1 MFMIRFIFRLTFFL
15 IGLTAIIVIFWA
27 AFSFFSNNTSS
38 NIVIAEAE
46 FNNALQETSVGR
58 SPEGIED
65 FVRYFILELRANEI
79 GVPISDDPTEIPFR
93 VALGET
99 TTNVG
104 QRLAQIG
111 LISDAN
117 LFQLFMRY
125 NGLDVTLEAG
135 DYTLRRNMNMV
146 EIGEALQRARVEE
159 VRITIPEGLRAEQ
172 IAELLDQENIMNGP
186 AFMDIVRLG
195 SLIQHPLLAD
205 HPAGTSYEG
214 YLYPD
219 TYQLPDNAAPEDLI
233 TLMLDTLALRLNEN
247 LGSGPT
253 RDPDGVG
260 YAFALAAQQS
270 LTFHQILIIASI
282 VEREAVLADER
293 PTIASVYLNRIKRG
307 MYLNADPTVQYAI
320 GYQPQTGQWWK
331 TPVTLDEYSS
341 VDSPY
346 NTYLV
351 PGLPPAPIASPGIA
365 SIIATLNPAPTN
377 FLFFVVSDPNT
388 GAHIF
393 AETFEEH
400 ERNVAAYQ
408 GR

>member
-1 MFMIRFIFRLTFFL
+1 MFMIRFMFRLTFFL

-27 AFSFFSNNTSS
+27 AFSFLSNNTSS

-46 FNNALQETSVGR
+46 FNNTLQETLVGR

-65 FVRYFILELRANEI
+65 FVRYFILALRASEI
-79 GVPISDDPTEIPFR
+79 GTSISDDPTEIPFS
-93 VALGET
+93 VELGET
-99 TTNVG
+99 ATNVG
-104 QRLAQIG
+104 QRLEQIG

-117 LFQLFMRY
+117 LFQQFMRY
-125 NGLDVTLEAG
+125 NGLDITLEAG
-135 DYTLRRNMNMV
+135 DYTLRRNMNMI
-146 EIGEALQRARVEE
+146 EIGEALQRAQVDEI
-159 VRITIPEGLRAEQ
+159 RITIPEGLRAEQ

-186 AFMDIVRLG
+186 AFMNVVRLG

-205 HPAGTSYEG
+205 HPTSTSYEG

-219 TYQLPDNAAPEDLI
+219 TYQLPVNAAPEDLI
-233 TLMLDTLALRLNEN
+233 TLMLNTLALRLNEN
-247 LGSGPT
+247 LGS
-253 RDPDGVG
+253 DP
-260 YAFALAAQQS
+260 FALAAQQG

-282 VEREAVLADER
+282 VEREAILADER

-351 PGLPPAPIASPGIA
+351 LGLPPTPIASPGIA

-377 FLFFVVSDPNT
+377 FLFFVVSDPDT

-408 GR
+408 RQ